1 MIKVRV
7 LFFSTIRARIGKKN
21 IQIEL
26 PSGARV
32 EDLKQ
37 EIAREYPDA
46 AGTIVGMLAS
56 VNQIFSDDSTEIP
69 DQAEVAFFPYV
80 TGG

>member
-1 MIKVRV
+1 MITVRV
-7 LFFSTIRARIGKKN
+7 MFFSTIRARVGKKE

-32 EDLKQ
+32 NDLKR
-37 EIAREYPDA
+37 EIALLYPDA
-46 AGTIVGMLAS
+46 SETIPGMLAS
-56 VNQIFSDDSTEIP
+56 VNRVFSNDNTEIP

-80 TGG
+80 SGG

>member
-1 MIKVRV
+1 MITVRV

-32 EDLKQ
+32 KDLKNELAQ
-37 EIAREYPDA
+37 EYPDA
-46 AGTIVGMLAS
+46 AATIVNMMAS
-56 VNQIFSDDSTEIP
+56 VDQVYSDDNTELI